1 MSRTID
7 LSESE
12 YSLQPK
18 SVSDADGQVLMDFGY
33 EEPKFRQDPA
43 RHREDHNGSAT
54 TPTGLVARRTGP
66 LKGVDPKKVASVWQL
81 LEQLN
86 PGLPLNE
93 YGLPVY
99 VYRPDMLDYAAVVRA
114 LTASEQSTVATTTS
128 FPPAQHAVPGQHTA
142 TSASMAE
149 VQQGLEA
156 AIVPLTY
163 NEGFPVTPGGMPFW
177 MQLEFEPKE
186 AYDAF
191 VSYLELGG
199 ARQLSALI
207 AYNLEELR
215 EYFHTYYWG
224 FRVKAFDL
232 YKVAHHQKV
241 KLQRMLSTED
251 SHFKIAEKLL
261 KKVEAYFEGK
271 ELDDEDLSADKV
283 VGMLEKLVKIQRV
296 SVGLPANGESKEA
309 DGDKRKVTPVQI
321 LMQQIS
327 QNGSENRSNTANE
340 VDLLLEDPDA
350 VDMAQ
355 ELIIKMQN
363 NSGG

>member
-7 LSESE
+7 LSESD
-12 YSLQPK
+12 YSIQPPPVAD
-18 SVSDADGQVLMDFGY
+18 SDGQDLMDFGY
-33 EEPKFRQDPA
+33 EEPKFQQDQA
-43 RHREDHNGSAT
+43 RHREDQPVST
-54 TPTGLVARRTGP
+54 SVAIRRHGP
-66 LKGVDPKKVASVWQL
+66 LKGVDPKKVGSVWQL
-81 LEQLN
+81 LEQLS

-93 YGLPVY
+93 YSLPVY
-99 VYRPDMLDYAAVVRA
+99 VYRPDMLDYAAIVRA
-114 LTASEQSTVATTTS
+114 LTSGEQTTGATTTS
-128 FPPAQHAVPGQHTA
+128 FPPAQHAGPGPSLTDI
-142 TSASMAE
+142 
-149 VQQGLEA
+149 QQSLEA

-163 NEGFPVTPGGMPFW
+163 NEGFPVLPSGMPFW

-251 SHFKIAEKLL
+251 THFKLAEKLL
-261 KKVEAYFEGK
+261 KKVETYFEGK
-271 ELDDEDLSADKV
+271 ELDDEDITPDKAV
-283 VGMLEKLVKIQRV
+283 AMLEKLVKIQRV

-327 QNGSENRSNTANE
+327 QNGAESRANTANE

-363 NSGG
+363 NTGG